1 MQAARECVLA
11 ETKEAE
17 KVSRQKEALSPKKL
31 GHNFFVQ
38 NHTMF
43 GDASLSGKSK
53 TLCHS
58 YNLKNEVHV

>member
-1 MQAARECVLA
+1 MQAASECVLA

-17 KVSRQKEALSPKKL
+17 VSRQKEALSPETL

-43 GDASLSGKSK
+43 GDASLNGKSK
-53 TLCHS
+53 TLPF
-58 YNLKNEVHV
+58 VQF

>member
-17 KVSRQKEALSPKKL
+17 KVSRQKEALSPKTL

-38 NHTMF
+38 NHTLF
-43 GDASLSGKSK
+43 GDASKAVRKCRSEVQERGLS
-53 TLCHS
+53 
-58 YNLKNEVHV
+58 